1 MTGLILKDFLGLRNV
16 LKSYLI
22 VLVIYVALTVFG
34 VWSPA
39 VTTAFFAMMAG
50 MLPFTCFNMD
60 HAAKWEPYGAA
71 LPVNRNKTVAA
82 RYLTLLIMLGAVA
95 ALELATAGVLWLTV
109 SQEEALSALMA
120 SCVCLGMGAVLN
132 AIILPLI
139 YRFGAER
146 ARIIFYAA
154 FLGLIGLAVLWL
166 VPLGGAEW
174 LMDALAWLEGR
185 DMMGLLAV
193 LPFLFVAV
201 CLLLLIPSW
210 FISCAIYKKSAN
222 EKSIGK

>member
-1 MTGLILKDFLGLRNV
+1 MTGLVLKDFLGLRKV

-22 VLVIYVALTVFG
+22 VLVIYVGLTVFG
-34 VWSPA
+34 VWSPSF
-39 VTTAFFAMMAG
+39 TTGFFSVMAA

-60 HAAKWEPYGAA
+60 YTAKWEPYGAA
-71 LPVNRNKTVAA
+71 LPVSRNRTVAA
-82 RYLTLLIMLGAVA
+82 RYLTLLIMLGVVAVLELAVA
-95 ALELATAGVLWLTV
+95 AALWLTGDR
-109 SQEEALSALMA
+109 EETLSSLLA
-120 SCVCLGMGAVLN
+120 SCLCLGMGAVLN

-139 YRFGAER
+139 YKFGAER
-146 ARIIFYAA
+146 ARVIFYATL
-154 FLGLIGLAVLWL
+154 LGLIGLAVLWL

-210 FISCAIYKKSAN
+210 FISCAIYKKK
-222 EKSIGK
+222 EL

>member
-1 MTGLILKDFLGLRNV
+1 MTGLVLKDFLGLRKV

-39 VTTAFFAMMAG
+39 FTTGFFAVMAAMM
-50 MLPFTCFNMD
+50 PFTCFNLD
-60 HAAKWEPYGAA
+60 YTAKWEPYGAA
-71 LPVNRNKTVAA
+71 LPVSRNKTVAA

-95 ALELATAGVLWLTV
+95 VLELATAGAFWLAGDR
-109 SQEEALSALMA
+109 EETLSSLVAGCL
-120 SCVCLGMGAVLN
+120 CLGMGAVLN

-139 YRFGAER
+139 YKFGAER
-146 ARIIFYAA
+146 ARVIFYAA

-166 VPLGGAEW
+166 APLGGLEW
-174 LMDALAWLEGR
+174 LMDAFAWLEAR
-185 DMMGLLAV
+185 DMMGLLAA

-201 CLLLLIPSW
+201 CFLLLAPSY
-210 FISCAIYKKSAN
+210 FISCAIYRRK
-222 EKSIGK
+222 EL

>member
-39 VTTAFFAMMAG
+39 ITTAFFAMMAG
-50 MLPFTCFNMD
+50 MLPFTCFNTD

-71 LPVNRNKTVAA
+71 LPVSRNKTVCA

-95 ALELATAGVLWLTV
+95 VLALAAAGALWLTGGPEPTEAV
-109 SQEEALSALMA
+109 SSLLS
-120 SCVCLGMGAVLN
+120 SCICLGMGAVLN
-132 AIILPLI
+132 AIVLPLI
-139 YRFGAER
+139 YKFGAER
-146 ARIIFYAA
+146 ARVIFYAA

-174 LMDALAWLEGR
+174 LTGALNWLEDR
-185 DMMGLLAV
+185 DMMGLLAT
-193 LPFLFVAV
+193 LPLLFVAV
-201 CLLLLIPSW
+201 CFLLLVPSY
-210 FISCAIYKKSAN
+210 FISCAIYRKK
-222 EKSIGK
+222 EL

>member
-1 MTGLILKDFLGLRNV
+1 MTGLILKDFLGLRKV

-34 VWSPA
+34 VWSPSF
-39 VTTAFFAMMAG
+39 TTAFFSMMAA

-60 HAAKWEPYGAA
+60 YTAKWEPYGAA
-71 LPVNRNKTVAA
+71 LPLSRNKTVAA
-82 RYLTLLIMLGAVA
+82 RYCTLLIMQGAVA
-95 ALELATAGVLWLTV
+95 VLELATAGALWLTGDR
-109 SQEEALSALMA
+109 EEALSCLLAGCL
-120 SCVCLGMGAVLN
+120 CLGMGAVLN

-166 VPLGGAEW
+166 VPLGGGEW
-174 LMDALAWLEGR
+174 LMSTLDWLEDR
-185 DMMGLLAV
+185 DMMGMLVAI
-193 LPFLFVAV
+193 PFLFVAG
-201 CLLLLIPSW
+201 CFLLLIPSY
-210 FISCAIYKKSAN
+210 FISCAIYKKK
-222 EKSIGK
+222 EL